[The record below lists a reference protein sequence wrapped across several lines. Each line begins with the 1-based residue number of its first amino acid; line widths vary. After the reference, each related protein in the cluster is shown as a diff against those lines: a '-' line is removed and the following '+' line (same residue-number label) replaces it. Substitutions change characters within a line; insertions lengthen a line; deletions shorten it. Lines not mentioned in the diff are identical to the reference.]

1 MDGDRSG
8 FLVPIDLCDSVK
20 DSLSKEQLG
29 ELFMAMYEYVVNG
42 NDKYAK
48 DVCVKMAFR
57 WFKICYDKADKRY
70 KEQCKK
76 NRESAYKRWENERNK
91 KQPKS
96 KSRGYK
102 SPENMQSDAT
112 GCDRMR
118 SDANVCEAMRSDAN
132 YADNDND
139 NDNDIISDKSDRFAK
154 PPNGVLRHPPPN
166 ETVFC
171 YADAIRFKDIWNY
184 RCGSLPRIK
193 DLNGASK
200 NGKRCR
206 NNRVGK
212 VISCL
217 QRLSEDFGL
226 SKDEAIS
233 KLTEV
238 ITRVGKS
245 AYLNGENGTLFKANF
260 DWVMKYRNIIDIL
273 EGYE

>member
-8 FLVPIDLCDSVK
+8 FLVPIDLYDSVK
-20 DSLSKEQLG
+20 DLLSNEQAG
-29 ELFMAMYEYVVNG
+29 ELFRAMFEYVVNG
-42 NDKYAK
+42 NDKYSK
-48 DVCVKMAFR
+48 DGCVNMAFV
-57 WFKICYDKADKRY
+57 WFKKYFDNADKRY

-76 NRESAYKRWENERNK
+76 NRDNANKRWENERNK

-96 KSRGYK
+96 KSRGLK
-102 SPENMQSDAT
+102 SPEKMLKDAT

-118 SDANVCEAMRSDAN
+118 SDATVCDAMRSDAN

-139 NDNDIISDKSDRFAK
+139 NDNDIISDKSDRYSK

-200 NGKRCR
+200 NGKKCR

-217 QRLSEDFGL
+217 QSLSEDFGL

-238 ITRVGKS
+238 ITKVGKS
-245 AYLNGENGTLFKANF
+245 AYLNGMNGTLFKANF